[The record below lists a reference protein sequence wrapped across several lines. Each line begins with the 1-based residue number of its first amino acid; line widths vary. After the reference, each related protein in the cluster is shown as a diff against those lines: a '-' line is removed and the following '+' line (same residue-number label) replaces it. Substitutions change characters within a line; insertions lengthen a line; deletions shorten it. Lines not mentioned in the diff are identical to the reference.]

1 MNQRPSRTRSVALV
15 GSYLS
20 GKTTLLEFLRKGPLG
35 FPVVDVPSQAVA
47 EPNPLQSAIVGL
59 SHGG

>member
-15 GSYLS
+15 GSYLF

-47 EPNPLQSAIVGL
+47 EA
-59 SHGG
+59 